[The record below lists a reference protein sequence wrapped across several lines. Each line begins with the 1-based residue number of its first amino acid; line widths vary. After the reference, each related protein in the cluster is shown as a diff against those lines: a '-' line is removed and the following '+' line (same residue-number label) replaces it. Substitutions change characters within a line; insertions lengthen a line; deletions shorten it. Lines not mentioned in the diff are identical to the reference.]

1 MKKNTKS
8 SACPLCAGNKKAG
21 KTTYSADLGNGV
33 IVIRD
38 VPAMIC
44 DQCGESWIEAVTA
57 KRLERLSQE
66 ARSKGTQ
73 VEVVALQ

>member
-1 MKKNTKS
+1 MKKVSNI
-8 SACPLCAGNKKAG
+8 SACPLCGGSKKSG

-38 VPAMIC
+38 VPATIC
-44 DQCGESWIEAVTA
+44 DQCGEAWIDPATA
-57 KRLERLSQE
+57 KRLEHLSQK

-73 VEVVALQ
+73 VEVVAL